1 MPQNEQSAFV
11 QAISTNKGQSA
22 TLSEKQ
28 DCGVYRN
35 RIASLH
41 MYFSK
46 RGMKAWV
53 IYK

>member
-28 DCGVYRN
+28 DCGETETE
-35 RIASLH
+35 SLR
-41 MYFSK
+41 YTCTFPK
-46 RGMKAWV
+46 EA
-53 IYK
+53 